1 MAAGE
6 AGGWWRRA
14 GLAAPRLVSAYLIFQ
29 VALNFEKV
37 TKRHGWLAG
46 LCEKVEG
53 CLLKLSMSQDFALVA
68 GYKGTA
74 TAPPRLAHLAT

>member
-53 CLLKLSMSQDFALVA
+53 CSNSQDFASLVA